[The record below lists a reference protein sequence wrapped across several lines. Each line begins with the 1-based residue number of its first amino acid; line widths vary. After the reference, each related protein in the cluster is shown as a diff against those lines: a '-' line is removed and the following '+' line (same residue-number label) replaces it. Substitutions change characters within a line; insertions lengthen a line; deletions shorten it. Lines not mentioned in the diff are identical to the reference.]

1 MMLDLLEQMQKVDI
15 NNLDAFGEAEK
26 LEDGLYIVTI
36 KSVRVSVK
44 EEKST
49 IYYMV
54 DYDTND
60 GKQYTQFI
68 TLNAQTL
75 VYNAS
80 KLLKLIQDAGEVN
93 TDVLTELRTMMI
105 QNPNEFI
112 QNVNTFVVGKKGQ
125 LELKTNS
132 KGFQNAT
139 FLTFTF

>member
-80 KLLKLIQDAGEVN
+80 KLLKLIQNAGEVK

-105 QNPNEFI
+105 QNPNDFI

>member
-80 KLLKLIQDAGEVN
+80 KLLKLIQNAGEVN

-105 QNPNEFI
+105 QNPNDFI

-125 LELKTNS
+125 LELKTNA

-139 FLTFTF
+139 FLIFPF